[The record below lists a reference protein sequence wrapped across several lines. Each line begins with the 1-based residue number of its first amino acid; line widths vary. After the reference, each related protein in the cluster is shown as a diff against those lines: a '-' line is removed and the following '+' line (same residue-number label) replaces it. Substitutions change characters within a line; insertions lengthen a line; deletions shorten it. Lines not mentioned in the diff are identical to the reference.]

1 MQKKEVMINM
11 ILNLYLSDGTQG
23 TYYSKSDVF
32 NDAVKEIYEREWV
45 SSNKT
50 NEPTSVVF
58 VRNIIKVEK
67 GE

>member
-1 MQKKEVMINM
+1 M

-23 TYYSKSDVF
+23 TYYSESDVF

>member
-1 MQKKEVMINM
+1 M

-45 SSNKT
+45 SSNKI

>member
-1 MQKKEVMINM
+1 M
-11 ILNLYLSDGTQG
+11 ILNLYLSDGTRG

>member
-11 ILNLYLSDGTQG
+11 ILNLYLSDGMQG

-45 SSNKT
+45 PSNKT
-50 NEPTSVVF
+50 NESTSVVF

>member
-1 MQKKEVMINM
+1 M
-11 ILNLYLSDGTQG
+11 ILNLYLSDGSQG

-45 SSNKT
+45 PSNKT